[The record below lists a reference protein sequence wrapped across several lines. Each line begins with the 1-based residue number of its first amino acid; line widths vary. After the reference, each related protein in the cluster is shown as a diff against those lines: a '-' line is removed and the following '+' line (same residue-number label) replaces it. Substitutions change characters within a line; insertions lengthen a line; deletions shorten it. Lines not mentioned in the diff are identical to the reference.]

1 MGGARHCRMDGQSL
15 RWLAIQAG
23 VPRHSGD
30 CAGPASISSRQL
42 DIGAPAQGAEYA
54 LRDNRQVQDRERA
67 VIELLNSGF
76 LGATRGQPLGF
87 RLLSRSPLPRYGLRR
102 RPPDG
107 ELDPPPIVVAFNIS
121 DSSRR

>member
-1 MGGARHCRMDGQSL
+1 MRLLKVRNT
-15 RWLAIQAG
+15 
-23 VPRHSGD
+23 P
-30 CAGPASISSRQL
+30 CASTGKSK
-42 DIGAPAQGAEYA
+42 IG
-54 LRDNRQVQDRERA
+54 ERA

-121 DSSRR
+121 DRSRRAVPRSGCSRWWTSPNDRPLLASRATDSRLNSSVK